1 MNHFE
6 ISHGLAMGKASDDVI
21 AAEHTQVLQCAR
33 ASENDCGGILA
44 FVREECGLLF
54 PIVLM
59 FTSFEHACFTDSN
72 SISKLQ
78 TPPPL
83 QRKRFKDKS
92 SDYLFIG
99 NSMSSLSLLTLF
111 SKRKVLLTGDF
122 NMLISPPSMI
132 HVMSLPP

>member
-21 AAEHTQVLQCAR
+21 AAEHAQVLQCAR
-33 ASENDCGGILA
+33 VSENDCGGILA
-44 FVREECGLLF
+44 FVREMCGPLF

-78 TPPPL
+78 TPRP
-83 QRKRFKDKS
+83 
-92 SDYLFIG
+92 
-99 NSMSSLSLLTLF
+99 
-111 SKRKVLLTGDF
+111 SKENGLKIRVVTIFL
-122 NMLISPPSMI
+122 
-132 HVMSLPP
+132 